1 MLLGFKKRFVEPIQI
16 GTKVFTCRKKR
27 KTEPKIGETIHMYT
41 CLRTANCSRISNK
54 EKLISTQE
62 VVVDIIVTKLKDKWA
77 FKPDGRINIKVDGR
91 FLSDSEK
98 EQFVKFDGF
107 TSIDDF
113 ISYWCAD
120 MPKPDFDYNPTL
132 PVIFRNELVMFHWTD
147 LRY

>member
-27 KTEPKIGETIHMYT
+27 KTEPKIGETLHMYT
-41 CLRTANCSRISNK
+41 GLRTANCTRISNK

-62 VVVDIIVTKLKDKWA
+62 VVVNIIVRKLKDNWK
-77 FKPDGRINIKVDGR
+77 FKPTGNMEIKVDGR
-91 FLSDSEK
+91 YLNIEEK

-107 TSIDDF
+107 TSIEDF

-120 MPKPDFDYNPTL
+120 MPEPERDYNPIL
-132 PVIFRNELVMFHWTD
+132 PLIFRNELVMFHWTD